1 VAAPT
6 ITRFDHI
13 TNVGA
18 LGVAC
23 EGPGIGFFIDTY
35 EGVAPDSHTVTN
47 AIFWGNGP
55 GQDFAVGC
63 GSGCKQLKGSVDHS
77 MVDTK
82 YGDGSIKVT
91 FGAGN
96 IAPADPRFVAPD
108 KGDFRLQ
115 SDSPAVGKAS
125 DGSNLGADGVEV
137 TSDGGEEPSAPAAS
151 KEAAPAKKAKARA
164 DSPPEAAE
172 SEDKAPPA
180 APADVSAKEAFEAA
194 KELGTVE
201 AWEAFIASYPEGFH
215 AKLARAYIKKLG
227 GG

>member
-1 VAAPT
+1 
-6 ITRFDHI
+6 
-13 TNVGA
+13 
-18 LGVAC
+18 
-23 EGPGIGFFIDTY
+23 
-35 EGVAPDSHTVTN
+35 
-47 AIFWGNGP
+47 
-55 GQDFAVGC
+55 
-63 GSGCKQLKGSVDHS
+63 QLKGSVDHS

-151 KEAAPAKKAKARA
+151 KEVAPAKKAKARA